1 MYCWKLYCIQRLY
14 PGMNCVSL
22 VMLLFVRQMKT
33 IYLLK
38 LDNQAVDKKNTE
50 DSPCANVN
58 YINLCIL
65 CYDSLDLP
73 GRPKTSKVRR
83 RWAKDGNDQKTAWR
97 LPRFTDLYQDSI
109 YFEWLVSSWSKSAHY
124 HGNLISKSCRSR
136 VTHLYN
142 RKSRIKW
149 WCPIPRHADNL
160 GSVTRHPANFGAITR
175 HAKTLCH
182 PHLIWRN
189 VWDDLDSMVFGY
201 PFASFQLWT
210 CLNINTIVS
219 FSMGQVHW
227 IFLKFCYRATQR
239 SNETVD
245 GLE

>member
-1 MYCWKLYCIQRLY
+1 
-14 PGMNCVSL
+14 MNCVSL

-65 CYDSLDLP
+65 CYDCLDLP

-83 RWAKDGNDQKTAWR
+83 RWAKDGNNQKTAWR
-97 LPRFTDLYQDSI
+97 LPRFTDLCQDSI

-142 RKSRIKW
+142 RKSKSSGDVRS
-149 WCPIPRHADNL
+149 R
-160 GSVTRHPANFGAITR
+160 VTRIIWVQSR
-175 HAKTLCH
+175 VTLQILGPSH
-182 PHLIWRN
+182 
-189 VWDDLDSMVFGY
+189 VTQK
-201 PFASFQLWT
+201 PFATL
-210 CLNINTIVS
+210 I
-219 FSMGQVHW
+219 
-227 IFLKFCYRATQR
+227 
-239 SNETVD
+239 
-245 GLE
+245 

>member
-1 MYCWKLYCIQRLY
+1 MHIVLRLFG
-14 PGMNCVSL
+14 PT
-22 VMLLFVRQMKT
+22 RKT
-33 IYLLK
+33 KDIK
-38 LDNQAVDKKNTE
+38 SQA
-50 DSPCANVN
+50 
-58 YINLCIL
+58 
-65 CYDSLDLP
+65 
-73 GRPKTSKVRR
+73 KVGKWRK
-83 RWAKDGNDQKTAWR
+83 WPENSVTAA
-97 LPRFTDLYQDSI
+97 TI
-109 YFEWLVSSWSKSAHY
+109 TYFEWLVSSRSKSAHY

-160 GSVTRHPANFGAITR
+160 GSVKRHPTNFGAITR

-189 VWDDLDSMVFGY
+189 VWADLDSMVFGY
-201 PFASFQLWT
+201 HFASFQLWM
-210 CLNINTIVS
+210 CLKINTIVS

-239 SNETVD
+239 SNETGD